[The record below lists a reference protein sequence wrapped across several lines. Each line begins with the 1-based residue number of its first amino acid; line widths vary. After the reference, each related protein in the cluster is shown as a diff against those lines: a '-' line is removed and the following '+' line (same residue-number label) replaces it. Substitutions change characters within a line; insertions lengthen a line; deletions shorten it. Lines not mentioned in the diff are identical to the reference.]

1 MGTEV
6 SSQGFLQ
13 CSLDVVPLVVP
24 LQSHDHLCR
33 TPPPQ
38 FRLQPLHVVL
48 GPLFALQSGRDLQT
62 GTLSHGQ
69 MGRILP
75 LVAEETVFWLS
86 KF

>member
-1 MGTEV
+1 MTT
-6 SSQGFLQ
+6 FAA
-13 CSLDVVPLVVP
+13 P
-24 LQSHDHLCR
+24 
-33 TPPPQ
+33 PPPQ

-75 LVAEETVFWLS
+75 LVAEETVFLALQVLKSSWFLCFLWFS
-86 KF
+86 SCLH